1 MWQHLSVCCCLPAD
15 EAGSR
20 AVQGTRCSWPT
31 FSMRRETFLGHSN
44 FYCRVTQ
51 CSPTARREFYLR
63 GGYLCQVIPMTASVT
78 RAHSAFSLLGS
89 YTAAISSSARAGT
102 IFVQSEESITRN
114 INISGHLM
122 LVGFKLWLRH
132 FQYLFYQNVWL
143 IAFCCTNYI

>member
-1 MWQHLSVCCCLPAD
+1 
-15 EAGSR
+15 
-20 AVQGTRCSWPT
+20 
-31 FSMRRETFLGHSN
+31 
-44 FYCRVTQ
+44 
-51 CSPTARREFYLR
+51 
-63 GGYLCQVIPMTASVT
+63 MTASVT